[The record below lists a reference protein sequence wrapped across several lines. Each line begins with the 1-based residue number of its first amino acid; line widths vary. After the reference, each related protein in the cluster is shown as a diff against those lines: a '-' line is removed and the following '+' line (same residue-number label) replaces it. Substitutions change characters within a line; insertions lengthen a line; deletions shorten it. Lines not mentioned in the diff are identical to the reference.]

1 MADLSAIRQEL
12 RTRNQNSSFDGPR
25 CMSPQKDELQKLAVP
40 FCGSIQGG
48 MRPGKKITI
57 MGIMNPDPD
66 SFDISLTCGCGD
78 VALDMCVQFEDREIL
93 RNACVS
99 DTWGEEERSI
109 PYFPFIAD
117 QPFRVEIHCEH
128 PRFRVLVDGH
138 QLFDFYHRVSPLT
151 AIDTIQIS
159 GSLTITKLN

>member
-1 MADLSAIRQEL
+1 MAELSAIRQEL
-12 RTRNQNSSFDGPR
+12 TIGHCVSNILLYFLIVIYPLQRTRNQSSSFGDPQ
-25 CMSPQKDELQKLAVP
+25 CMSPQKDEQQKLAVP
-40 FCGSIQGG
+40 FCGGIRGG

-57 MGIMNPDPD
+57 MGVVNPDPD

-117 QPFRVEIHCEH
+117 QPFRTVT
-128 PRFRVLVDGH
+128 
-138 QLFDFYHRVSPLT
+138 S
-151 AIDTIQIS
+151 
-159 GSLTITKLN
+159 SLTSIIE

>member
-1 MADLSAIRQEL
+1 MAELSAVRHEL
-12 RTRNQNSSFDGPR
+12 RTRNLRSSFGEPQ
-25 CMSPQKDELQKLAVP
+25 CVSPQKDEQQKLAVP
-40 FCGSIQGG
+40 FCGGIRGG
-48 MRPGKKITI
+48 LRPGKKITI
-57 MGIMNPDPD
+57 MGVVNADPD

-78 VALDMCVQFEDREIL
+78 VALDMCVRFEDREIL

-99 DTWGEEERSI
+99 DSWGEEERSI
-109 PYFPFIAD
+109 AYFPFIAE

-128 PRFRVLVDGH
+128 PRFRVFVDGH
-138 QLFDFYHRVSPLT
+138 QLFDFYHRVTPLT

>member
-1 MADLSAIRQEL
+1 MADLSAVRQEL
-12 RTRNQNSSFDGPR
+12 RNRNLSSSFGEPP
-25 CMSPQKDELQKLAVP
+25 CTSSQKEEQQKLAVP
-40 FCGSIQGG
+40 FCGGIRGG

-57 MGIMNPDPD
+57 MGVMNADPD

-99 DTWGEEERSI
+99 DSWGEEERSI
-109 PYFPFIAD
+109 PYFPFIAE

-128 PRFRVLVDGH
+128 SRFRVLVDGH
-138 QLFDFYHRVSPLT
+138 QLFDFYHRVTPLT

-159 GSLTITKLN
+159 GGLTITKLN